1 MGAELCLFLIST
13 PQHTNMT
20 TQHKDPLFD
29 RDWKCLGKRLC
40 RGLPTLAEDKAY
52 WTSFE
57 RLRGY
62 LEHDWNVRVKPCLE
76 AQADRF
82 WRNLC
87 CRRIQRAWRRCIS
100 VPEYVV
106 CKKRLCS
113 EFETK
118 YLECCISNFLIRNF
132 LAVAGSLGTA

>member
-1 MGAELCLFLIST
+1 MEAELSQTTT
-13 PQHTNMT
+13 PRNME
-20 TQHKDPLFD
+20 HKDPLFH
-29 RDWKCLGKRLC
+29 RDWKCLGKRLVC
-40 RGLPTLAEDKAY
+40 GLPTLAEDEAY
-52 WTSFE
+52 QTSFE

-76 AQADRF
+76 AQAGRF

-106 CKKRLCS
+106 CKRRLRS
-113 EFETK
+113 EFET
-118 YLECCISNFLIRNF
+118 L
-132 LAVAGSLGTA
+132 